1 MTASHRFIR
10 FLFFFLFIAA
20 SMSISFLGVAL
31 ALVNNDRIAYGVC
44 FENTAL
50 NGLSRDEAS
59 ELLTHIARKS
69 TTGNAV
75 LLSTSARQWQ
85 LTPQELELTVDINAT
100 LAEAYAIGRR
110 GGFFSNLAEQI
121 SSAIYGHE
129 IHLVV
134 SFDETK
140 LHTKLQEIARQIDQA
155 PVSASCT
162 LSANGS
168 IQHKP
173 AVIGR
178 KLDTERLADE
188 ITPSLYALQLP
199 AHIALWAEEQTPP
212 ITDADLQTVDSV
224 LAVYTTHFSSA
235 NANRS
240 QNIRISAGELDG
252 VLVRQGD
259 EFSFNKTVG
268 ARIASAGYKDAA
280 VIVEGKIE
288 QDIGGGVCQ
297 VSSTLYNAILL
308 ANLTPTART
317 AHFYPSTYVPAGLD
331 ATVADGQIDF
341 LFRNDLAHNI
351 YLLSSV
357 YGNTLTIFV
366 LGTKADLQG
375 QDIDLQRH
383 IDKPGPGPVIS
394 VWRVYHKNGEETNR
408 EFLHT
413 DHYDIEE

>member
-1 MTASHRFIR
+1 MTSSHRFMR

-20 SMSISFLGVAL
+20 SIGISFLGVAL

-44 FENTAL
+44 FNNTSL
-50 NGLSRDEAS
+50 NGLSREEAS
-59 ELLTHIARKS
+59 EMLTHIARKNTS
-69 TTGNAV
+69 GNAV

-85 LTPQELELTVDINAT
+85 LTPQELGLTVDIDAT
-100 LAEAYAIGRR
+100 MAEAYAIGRR
-110 GGFFSNLAEQI
+110 GSFFGNLAEQI
-121 SSAIYGHE
+121 SSALYGHE
-129 IHLVV
+129 IHLLV
-134 SFDETK
+134 SFDEEK
-140 LHTKLQEIARQIDQA
+140 LHSSLEDIAGQIDRA

-162 LSANGS
+162 LAADGS

-188 ITPSLYALQLP
+188 ITPALYALQLP
-199 AHIALWAEEQTPP
+199 AHISLRAEEQKPP
-212 ITDADLQTVDSV
+212 VTDADLRTIDGV
-224 LAVYTTHFSSA
+224 LSVYTTHFSSA
-235 NANRS
+235 NTNRS

-252 VLVRQGD
+252 VLVRHGD

-280 VIVEGKIE
+280 VIIEGKVE

-317 AHFYPSTYVPAGLD
+317 AHFYPSSYVSAGLD

-341 LFRNDLAHNI
+341 LFRNDLTHNI

-366 LGTKADLQG
+366 LGTKADLHG
-375 QDIDLQRH
+375 QDIDLERR
-383 IDKPGPGPVIS
+383 IDKPAPGPVVS
-394 VWRVYHKNGEETNR
+394 VWRVYHEKGQETQR

-413 DHYDIEE
+413 DHYDIED

>member
-44 FENTAL
+44 FENTSL
-50 NGLSRDEAS
+50 NGLSREEAS
-59 ELLTHIARKS
+59 GLLTHIARKS
-69 TTGNAV
+69 TSGNAV
-75 LLSTSARQWQ
+75 ILTTSNRQWQ
-85 LTPQELELTVDINAT
+85 LTPQELGLTIDIDAT
-100 LAEAYAIGRR
+100 LAEAYAIGRH
-110 GGFFSNLAEQI
+110 GSFFTNLAEQI
-121 SSAIYGHE
+121 SSAVYGHE
-129 IHLVV
+129 IHLLV
-134 SFDETK
+134 SFDEEK
-140 LHTKLQEIARQIDQA
+140 LHSRLADIAGQIDQA

-162 LSANGS
+162 LAADGS

-178 KLDTERLADE
+178 KLNTERLTNE

-199 AHIALWAEEQTPP
+199 VHAALHTEEQTPP
-212 ITDADLQTVDSV
+212 VTDGDLRTIDSV

-252 VLVRQGD
+252 VLVRKGD
-259 EFSFNKTVG
+259 EFSFNRTVG

-280 VIVEGKIE
+280 VIVEGKVE

-357 YGNTLTIFV
+357 YGNTLTVFV
-366 LGTKADLQG
+366 LGTKADLKG
-375 QDIDLQRH
+375 QNIDLERR

-394 VWRVYHKNGEETNR
+394 VWRVYYEQGQETRR